1 MTSLQ
6 IQLEI
11 VCFIREES
19 SVWFGKSVIFID
31 YDISNHTTGYIQCV
45 IDESVAGS
53 FKLPFIWNS
62 IIIPW
67 KINLYTNASVLR
79 YRCESNFSLWY
90 LRRLSTY
97 VIQNEYEVRS

>member
-1 MTSLQ
+1 MLFIFFCLYYAIRINYSNLFDLTSLQ

-53 FKLPFIWNS
+53 FKLPFI
-62 IIIPW
+62 
-67 KINLYTNASVLR
+67 
-79 YRCESNFSLWY
+79 
-90 LRRLSTY
+90 
-97 VIQNEYEVRS
+97 